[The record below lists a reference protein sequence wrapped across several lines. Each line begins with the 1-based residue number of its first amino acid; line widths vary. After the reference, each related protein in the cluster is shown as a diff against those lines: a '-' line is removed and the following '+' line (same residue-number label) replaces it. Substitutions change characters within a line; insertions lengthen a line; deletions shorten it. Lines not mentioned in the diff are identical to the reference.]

1 MTDLKML
8 AIGLLAGLAITLP
21 YIVYLIFA
29 QERLNTQLDELLAD
43 IPNVCDGKEQYA
55 FLAWAKEENY
65 DMTEHPIHWLFT
77 DPAMYQTRRGW
88 MAAVAY
94 GHAQAF
100 GEI

>member
-55 FLAWAKEENY
+55 FLAWKSAAYHLRNGIDPVLNPVSMALLAEKE
-65 DMTEHPIHWLFT
+65 
-77 DPAMYQTRRGW
+77 
-88 MAAVAY
+88 
-94 GHAQAF
+94 
-100 GEI
+100 